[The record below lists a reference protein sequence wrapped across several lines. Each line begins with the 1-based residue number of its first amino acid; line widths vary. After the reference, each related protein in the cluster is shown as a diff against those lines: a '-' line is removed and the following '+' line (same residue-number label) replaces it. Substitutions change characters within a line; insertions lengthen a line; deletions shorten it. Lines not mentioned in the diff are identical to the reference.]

1 MANVTTVIHIHK
13 KKWDQRGKSKFS
25 RVNITRPEMGKQNI
39 QYMYMD
45 QRGKS
50 KFSRVNITR
59 PEMGKQNIQYM
70 YKLQRS
76 DNKKM

>member
-1 MANVTTVIHIHK
+1 MANVTTEIHIQK
-13 KKWDQRGKSKFS
+13 KKKR
-25 RVNITRPEMGKQNI
+25 
-39 QYMYMD
+39 D

>member
-1 MANVTTVIHIHK
+1 MK
-13 KKWDQRGKSKFS
+13 KKVPMDGKCDRLLKSIFIKK
-25 RVNITRPEMGKQNI
+25 R
-39 QYMYMD
+39 D

>member
-1 MANVTTVIHIHK
+1 MANVTTVIHILK
-13 KKWDQRGKSKFS
+13 KNWDQR
-25 RVNITRPEMGKQNI
+25 R
-39 QYMYMD
+39 
-45 QRGKS
+45 KS

-76 DNKKM
+76 DNKKI

>member
-1 MANVTTVIHIHK
+1 MK
-13 KKWDQRGKSKFS
+13 KKVPMDGKCDRLLKSIFIKKKRDQRG
-25 RVNITRPEMGKQNI
+25 E
-39 QYMYMD
+39 
-45 QRGKS
+45 S

>member
-1 MANVTTVIHIHK
+1 MDGKCDRLLKSIFIKK
-13 KKWDQRGKSKFS
+13 KKW
-25 RVNITRPEMGKQNI
+25 
-39 QYMYMD
+39 D

>member
-1 MANVTTVIHIHK
+1 MANVTTEIHIHK
-13 KKWDQRGKSKFS
+13 KKR
-25 RVNITRPEMGKQNI
+25 
-39 QYMYMD
+39 D